1 MATSLP
7 IAGAPAGT
15 NAKVRSGWLVLLW
28 SIVTFGIYSIY
39 WWYTINR
46 ELADTGRVRG
56 TKELGDNPTLST
68 LAFALGGFA
77 LAIPTI
83 WTLVTTIKRIQRAER
98 LLGTGKVMNG
108 WLYAA
113 LLIFTLGIGAI
124 VYLQMHQ
131 NAVVRAQAAGHGML
145 EGAAALPATS
155 QAPRSRGRGLRLHDG
170 DDDFAY
176 SGSSSESSW
185 DSDSGSSDSGGSSD

>member
-1 MATSLP
+1 MASSLP
-7 IAGAPAGT
+7 IAGAPAGAT
-15 NAKVRSGWLVLLW
+15 AKLRSGWLVLLW
-28 SIVTFGIYSIY
+28 SIVTLGIYGIY
-39 WWYTINR
+39 WWYTVNR
-46 ELADTGRVRG
+46 ELADVGRARG
-56 TKELGDNPTLST
+56 TTELGDNPLLST
-68 LAFALGGFA
+68 LAYVLGGFA
-77 LAIPTI
+77 LGIPTI

-131 NAVVRAQAAGHGML
+131 NTVVRAQATGHGML
-145 EGAAALPATS
+145 EGVAALPATW